1 VVRDWILVVDDDT
14 DMLDSIVELLS
25 DAGFSVV
32 GARSGSDALEEV
44 KCRIT
49 PCGLIV
55 DYLMPQIDGLTL
67 PRHLRGALHVNTP
80 ALMLTAMPKRSLP
93 LEPNVPVLEKPCSG
107 GDIISFAQH
116 HFRSALDAASTP
128 F

>member
-1 VVRDWILVVDDDT
+1 MIRDWILVVDDDT
-14 DMLDSIVELLS
+14 DTLDSIVELLS
-25 DAGFSVV
+25 DAGFAVV

-44 KCRIT
+44 TCRTT
-49 PCGLIV
+49 PCGIIV
-55 DYLMPQIDGLTL
+55 DYLMPQVDGLTL
-67 PRHLRGALHVNTP
+67 LRHLRGASHVNTP

-93 LEPNVPVLEKPCSG
+93 LEPDVPVLEKPCSG

-116 HFRSALDAASTP
+116 HFRSALNAASAP